1 MGKREA
7 GTALRLR
14 ERAAKTARHVEPSG
28 TAARLVLIFDGT
40 CDLCT
45 ACITALYTLDWRRR
59 MLFAPFQRP
68 GLPEAAGLTYAQCV
82 RSVWAILPDGRR
94 LSGAAAVSAALDQPT
109 VLPLFTWLA
118 RLPGVARLEEAAY
131 DWIARNRSHLPGV
144 RPYCADHPDD
154 CANR

>member
-1 MGKREA
+1 MGEREA
-7 GTALRLR
+7 GTAVRQPR
-14 ERAAKTARHVEPSG
+14 GRATNAQQAEPPD
-28 TAARLVLIFDGT
+28 APARLVLIFDGT

-45 ACITALYTLDWRRR
+45 ASVTALYALDWRRR

-68 GLPEAAGLTYAQCV
+68 GLPEAAGLTYAQCE
-82 RSVWAILPDGRR
+82 RSVWAITRDGRR
-94 LSGAAAVSAALDQPT
+94 LSGAAAVSAALDQLT

-118 RLPGVARLEEAAY
+118 HLPGVAQLEAAAY
-131 DWIARNRSHLPGV
+131 DWVARNRSHLPGI